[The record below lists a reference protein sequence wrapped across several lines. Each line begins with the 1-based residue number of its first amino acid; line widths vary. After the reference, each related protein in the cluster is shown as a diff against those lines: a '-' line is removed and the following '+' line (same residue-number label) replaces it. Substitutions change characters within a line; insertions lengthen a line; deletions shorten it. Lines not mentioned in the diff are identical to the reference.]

1 MKINWRSSF
10 VLMLSLALL
19 LSACAGGAGPAAT
32 EAAPATNQP
41 AGQPAGEVPAATG
54 GVNWKAYEGT
64 TLSLLLISHPFVDS
78 LKPLLTEFEEKTG
91 ITVEMEVLAEQPG
104 FEKLLSDLSSGAGSY
119 DAFMTDP
126 LHNWQYAT
134 AGWIEPLDA
143 YLTDSTKTDIEAY
156 DQADFM
162 PGIWNAGKWNL
173 TPMSGLGEGQTWAV
187 PINFESYLLAYR
199 PSLLEEKGIEVP
211 TTYEEYYEAAK
222 ALTFE
227 KDGQQIYGTI
237 TRFDKYWDL
246 TYLTFGTMLQS
257 YGASLLDENGNV
269 AICSPESIA
278 ATELFINTIKD
289 TSPEGAAA
297 FTWYEALQGFASG
310 QYAMSLNEADLF
322 APTYEDPSQ
331 SQISDDVGYAVTP
344 LGPDGERKAG
354 AWVWEMSINSASKNK
369 DAAWLFLQWLTSK
382 ETITKTNI
390 AGNMNPVRA
399 SSWENPELQAIVEQ
413 WGETP
418 GQYREVMLQMGEVAA
433 IRFPPHP
440 ELTRVLDRWAEA
452 IQTSYFE
459 GGNVEENLCAAQE
472 EITAILGK

>member
-1 MKINWRSSF
+1 MKANWRMLF
-10 VLMLSLALL
+10 VLVLILAQALT
-19 LSACAGGAGPAAT
+19 ACGGGATPAAT
-32 EAAPATNQP
+32 EAAPA
-41 AGQPAGEVPAATG
+41 ASE

-64 TLSLLLISHPFVDS
+64 TLNLLLISHPFVDS
-78 LKPLLTEFEEKTG
+78 LKPLLPEFEAKTG
-91 ITVEMEVLAEQPG
+91 MKIQLEVLAEQPG

-134 AGWIEPLDA
+134 AGWVEPLDS
-143 YLTDSTKTDIEAY
+143 YLADPNKTEIEAY

-162 PGIWNAGKWNL
+162 PGIWNAGKWTL

-199 PSLLEEKGIEVP
+199 PSILKEKGIAVP

-227 KDGQQIYGTI
+227 KDGQMVYGTI

-257 YGASLLDENGNV
+257 YGAGLLDESGNNV
-269 AICSPESIA
+269 AICSPQSIA
-278 ATELFINTIKD
+278 ATELFIKTVKD
-289 TSPEGAAA
+289 TSPEGAVA

-322 APTYEDPSQ
+322 APTYEDPTQ

-344 LGPDGERKAG
+344 LGPDGKRMAG
-354 AWVWEMSINSASKNK
+354 AWVWEMSISSASKNK

-382 ETITKTNI
+382 EIITRTNV
-390 AGNMNPVRA
+390 AGNMNPVRT
-399 SSWENPELQAIVEQ
+399 SSWESPELVAIVEQ

-418 GQYREVMLQMGEVAA
+418 GQYRDVMLQMGEVAA

-452 IQTSYFE
+452 IQTSFFE
-459 GGNVEENLCAAQE
+459 GGNVEKNLCAAQDD
-472 EITAILGK
+472 IAKILGK